1 MAIFGRSKREAE
13 RLQIGG
19 FSIFGLCRRFIKY
32 SNIFEG
38 NTADSATLPQ
48 IIDNLPNQTSEQKRA
63 LVIIDAEIATEDN
76 LALIKAKGYDYL
88 CVSRSNKLLQ
98 NRLQWRVMAKDNQ
111 FVTLHRVEKEK
122 QTDYILNVKNTG
134 KQAKDRL

>member
-1 MAIFGRSKREAE
+1 M
-13 RLQIGG
+13 
-19 FSIFGLCRRFIKY
+19 
-32 SNIFEG
+32 
-38 NTADSATLPQ
+38 
-48 IIDNLPNQTSEQKRA
+48 
-63 LVIIDAEIATEDN
+63 IIDAEIATEDN